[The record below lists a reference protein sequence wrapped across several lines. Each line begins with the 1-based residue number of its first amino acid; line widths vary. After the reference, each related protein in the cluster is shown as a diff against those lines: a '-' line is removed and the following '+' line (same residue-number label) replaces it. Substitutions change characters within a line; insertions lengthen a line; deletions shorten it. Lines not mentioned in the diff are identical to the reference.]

1 MQYNFTAGCGSFSH
15 VLDSICCSNTD
26 AIADRTEPS
35 VFCVKSEVFPLD
47 IFFSFFFFGK
57 LHSLLPFYH
66 FPLLA
71 AAVSIQWHL
80 FNADKCLHGVQEEE
94 EQEGRVMG
102 SGGREEEEIRM
113 D

>member
-47 IFFSFFFFGK
+47 IFFSFFSSVNYI
-57 LHSLLPFYH
+57 LRYH
-66 FPLLA
+66 FIIFHCWLL
-71 AAVSIQWHL
+71 L
-80 FNADKCLHGVQEEE
+80 
-94 EQEGRVMG
+94 
-102 SGGREEEEIRM
+102 
-113 D
+113 